1 MTNISFQI
9 ESSPDPQAI
18 RQRLTKADR
27 AKTQAQ
33 RQVIDRQARRFAAF
47 AFVEAPKKTGRY
59 ANAITWRNITGPEMA
74 GFEVLSP
81 GPLGT
86 FIQKGTKAHV
96 IRARNAPMLRF
107 YWPKVGRVVYFK
119 SVNHPGTK
127 PNRFYNRAL
136 QNWAPGAKAD
146 LSSIAKAWT
155 VTMRGGQ

>member
-1 MTNISFQI
+1 MSNIAFQI
-9 ESSPDPQAI
+9 KSSPDPQTI
-18 RQRLTKADR
+18 RQRLTAADR

-47 AFVEAPKKTGRY
+47 AFIEAPKKTGRY
-59 ANAITWRNITGPEMA
+59 AREITTRNITGPDMA

-86 FIQKGTKAHV
+86 FIQKGTRPHV
-96 IRARNAPMLRF
+96 IRAKNAPMLRF

-136 QNWAPGAKAD
+136 QNWLPGAKAD
-146 LSSIAKAWT
+146 LSSIANAWT
-155 VTMRGGQ
+155 ITMRGGQ

>member
-1 MTNISFQI
+1 MSNIAFQI
-9 ESSPDPQAI
+9 KSSPDPEAI
-18 RQRLTKADR
+18 RQRVTAADR
-27 AKTQAQ
+27 AKTRAQ

-47 AFVEAPKKTGRY
+47 AFIEAPRKTGKY
-59 ANAITWRNITGPEMA
+59 ANAITTRNITSTNMA

-86 FIQKGTKAHV
+86 FIQKGTRPHV
-96 IRARNAPMLRF
+96 IRAKNAPMLRF

-136 QNWAPGAKAD
+136 QNWLPGAKAD
-146 LSSIAKAWT
+146 LSSIANAWT